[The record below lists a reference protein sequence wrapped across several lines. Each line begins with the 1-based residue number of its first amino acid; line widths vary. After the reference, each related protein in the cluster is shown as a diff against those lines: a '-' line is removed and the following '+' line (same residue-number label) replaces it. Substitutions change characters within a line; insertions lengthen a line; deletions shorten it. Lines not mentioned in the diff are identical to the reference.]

1 MLWNQPTAVRST
13 RTGVGRESC
22 VQKQTGMEG
31 LDAKG
36 CRVKRRRANSWSIE
50 TGRGMCSRGG
60 KRTADCDRRQLRR
73 NVSLIRGNRG
83 NQPLNG
89 FSTQTNSP
97 VTVEA
102 TILKLMITL
111 LDHDT
116 DIRLLR
122 NHVHVI
128 RMMDMWT
135 QASVGLVVTGC
146 VLMLKRALATVG
158 TYRGCNRRQ
167 QN

>member
-1 MLWNQPTAVRST
+1 
-13 RTGVGRESC
+13 
-22 VQKQTGMEG
+22 
-31 LDAKG
+31 
-36 CRVKRRRANSWSIE
+36 
-50 TGRGMCSRGG
+50 MCSRGG